1 MFQLVGCGANRIG
14 RVIPPTL
21 QFNGEQRLDA
31 VPATQTAAPMQ
42 NRRCKEGAGY
52 SQTACRLRR
61 CWEAIIAR
69 PRLIR
74 AMVAGVGTIA
84 LVAAFARAW

>member
-14 RVIPPTL
+14 CVIPPTL

-42 NRRCKEGAGY
+42 NRRCKKVQDTVKLPAVCAVAGGDN
-52 SQTACRLRR
+52 SQTKAY
-61 CWEAIIAR
+61 
-69 PRLIR
+69 
-74 AMVAGVGTIA
+74 
-84 LVAAFARAW
+84 